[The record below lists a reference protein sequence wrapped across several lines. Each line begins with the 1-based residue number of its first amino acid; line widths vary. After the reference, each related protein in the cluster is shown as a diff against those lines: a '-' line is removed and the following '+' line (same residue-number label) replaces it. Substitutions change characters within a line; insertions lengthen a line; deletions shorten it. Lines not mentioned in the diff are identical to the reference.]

1 VSGLGFRAA
10 SERWHGFP
18 LVDAD
23 PFEIL
28 PAQPQVDAALQ
39 IKNPDTCDICWGAEG
54 VKGKIPV
61 FWIEGLGVERD
72 GKTITPLFF
81 EKVMPPAARARR

>member
-1 VSGLGFRAA
+1 
-10 SERWHGFP
+10 
-18 LVDAD
+18 
-23 PFEIL
+23 
-28 PAQPQVDAALQ
+28 
-39 IKNPDTCDICWGAEG
+39 

>member
-1 VSGLGFRAA
+1 
-10 SERWHGFP
+10 
-18 LVDAD
+18 
-23 PFEIL
+23 
-28 PAQPQVDAALQ
+28 
-39 IKNPDTCDICWGAEG
+39 

-81 EKVMPPAARARR
+81 EKVMPPAARARRQTLHAAAYRVSFFASLPMNRAVPAGDGRAILQEAQQT